1 MGCLTQFSCPITIP
15 TGLTGAAGA
24 AGADGTDGAAI
35 LENTIQATSSYTGV
49 ADTVLNTYTLT
60 GGTLSSDDVLEI
72 ESYIV
77 LSTTFRGIVYITF
90 GGSTV
95 CTYNLTS
102 SGTDTALPPVP
113 ASAGPN
119 LILKVRVFMKT
130 TGTESA
136 FPSVEILGNPTS
148 MIKPYYSGISVNTA
162 VNTVIN
168 VKTTPTAGTATSH
181 YLLVTHLKK
190 V

>member
-1 MGCLTQFSCPITIP
+1 MGCLTNYSCPITIP

-24 AGADGTDGAAI
+24 AGADGIDGAAI

-60 GGTLSSDDVLEI
+60 GGTLSIDDVLEI
-72 ESYIV
+72 ESYIT
-77 LSTTFRGIVYITF
+77 LTTTFRGSVYITF

-95 CTYNLTS
+95 CIYNLTS
-102 SGTDTALPPVP
+102 SGTDTALPPT
-113 ASAGPN
+113 SGGPN

-148 MIKPYYSGISVNTA
+148 TIKPYYSGISVNTA